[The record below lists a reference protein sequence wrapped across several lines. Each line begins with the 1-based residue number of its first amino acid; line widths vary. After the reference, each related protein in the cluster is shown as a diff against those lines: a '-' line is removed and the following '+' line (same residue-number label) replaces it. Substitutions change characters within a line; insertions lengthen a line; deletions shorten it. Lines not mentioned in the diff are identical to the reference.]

1 MADATR
7 ADATRADATPAD
19 ATLDRPAG
27 RPTLTR
33 DSTAGTRRTVGFVL
47 LHVVMIIGALLMFF
61 PFLWTIITSIS
72 PGAGL
77 TLAPALFPDNP
88 SLAAYLQLFTE
99 RPFGQVMLN
108 SLLLAV
114 ITTLVQLFTSATAG
128 YAFSRLPF
136 RGQGVVFAIYL
147 ATMMIPLQVLIVPL
161 FSELKAFGL
170 LNTYLGALLPTFAT
184 AFGIFLLRQAIN
196 QVPRELDEA
205 ATIDGAGHF
214 RIFWTIILPNIRP
227 ALATLVVFAFMG
239 SWNSFL
245 WPLVVLRS
253 PELQTLPVALAGLV
267 GQYTTQWDVVM
278 AGSVVS
284 VLPMLALYIFA
295 QKYIIQGVAS
305 SGIK

>member
-1 MADATR
+1 MADTTVR
-7 ADATRADATPAD
+7 
-19 ATLDRPAG
+19 RPEPRRSPLRLAG
-27 RPTLTR
+27 
-33 DSTAGTRRTVGFVL
+33 SIG
-47 LHVVMIIGALLMFF
+47 LHLVVILGAIAMFF
-61 PFLWTIITSIS
+61 PFFWTIITSIS

-77 TLAPALFPDNP
+77 GVAPSLVPENP
-88 SLAAYLQLFTE
+88 SLEAYTRLFSE
-99 RPFGQVMLN
+99 RPFGRVILN
-108 SLLLAV
+108 SLLLAG
-114 ITTLVQLFTSATAG
+114 ITTVVQLFTSATAG

-136 RGQGVVFAIYL
+136 RGQTAVFAVYL

-161 FSELKAFGL
+161 FVELKAFGL
-170 LNTYLGALLPTFAT
+170 LNTYLGALLPTFAS

-214 RIFWTIILPNIRP
+214 RIFSSIILPNIRP

-253 PELQTLPVALAGLV
+253 PELQTLPVALAGLQ
-267 GQYTTQWDVVM
+267 GQYTTEWDIVM

-295 QKYIIQGVAS
+295 QKYVIQGVAS

>member
-1 MADATR
+1 MADASIALTTR
-7 ADATRADATPAD
+7 GPRLSPV
-19 ATLDRPAG
+19 R
-27 RPTLTR
+27 LT
-33 DSTAGTRRTVGFVL
+33 AVIA
-47 LHVVMIIGALLMFF
+47 LHVVVIIGALIMFF
-61 PFLWTIITSIS
+61 PFLWTIITSIT

-77 TLAPALFPDNP
+77 SNAPSLFVENP
-88 SLAAYLQLFTE
+88 SLEAYFRLFRE
-99 RPFGQVMLN
+99 RPFAIVILN
-108 SLLLAV
+108 SILLAV
-114 ITTLVQLFTSATAG
+114 ITTVVQLVTSSTAG

-136 RGQGVVFAIYL
+136 RGQTAVFAVYL

-161 FSELKAFGL
+161 FVELKAFGL
-170 LNTYLGALLPTFAT
+170 LNTYLGALLPTFAS

-214 RIFWTIILPNIRP
+214 RIFFSVILPNIRP

-253 PELQTLPVALAGLV
+253 PELQTLPIALAGLQ
-267 GQYTTQWDVVM
+267 GQYISDWDVIM

-284 VLPMLALYIFA
+284 VIPMLALYIFA
-295 QKYIIQGVAS
+295 QKYVIQGVAS

>member
-1 MADATR
+1 MAKA
-7 ADATRADATPAD
+7 A
-19 ATLDRPAG
+19 
-27 RPTLTR
+27 
-33 DSTAGTRRTVGFVL
+33 SVNTALTRRTVGFVL
-47 LHVVMIIGALLMFF
+47 LNVAMVVGAFLMFF
-61 PFLWTIITSIS
+61 PFLWTIVTSIS
-72 PGAGL
+72 PGASL
-77 TLAPALFPDNP
+77 TLAPALIPENP
-88 SLAAYLQLFTE
+88 SLAAYQQLFTE
-99 RPFGQVMLN
+99 RPFGRVILN

-114 ITTLVQLFTSATAG
+114 VTTLVQLFTSATAG

-136 RGQGVVFAIYL
+136 RGQSVVFAIYL

-196 QVPRELDEA
+196 QIPRELDEA
-205 ATIDGAGHF
+205 ATIDGVGHF

-253 PELQTLPVALAGLV
+253 PELQTLPIALAGLL

-284 VLPMLALYIFA
+284 VLPMLVLYIFA
-295 QKYIIQGVAS
+295 QKYVIQGVAS